1 MAFRT
6 LSSTEALMVP
16 GMSAG
21 RAVDSRRITPELP
34 AEIRILFR
42 FSALSLLVLFS
53 FALAEA
59 QTPQVGVEL
68 PSSVTFLAL
77 PGGHAADALAGIFA
91 VRMICV
97 AWDGSIAPAP

>member
-1 MAFRT
+1 MSLPESTFSAWKVLLFSLLPSSEHSWSMAFRT

-21 RAVDSRRITPELP
+21 RPAVDCVELAPELP
-34 AEIRILFR
+34 AEIRFFFR

-59 QTPQVGVEL
+59 QTR
-68 PSSVTFLAL
+68 
-77 PGGHAADALAGIFA
+77 H
-91 VRMICV
+91 R
-97 AWDGSIAPAP
+97 